1 MRYLSLPKDGK
12 NGAYVARDVFDTCVT
27 MVKNAALRAKLEAIS
42 DDIENAADD
51 YDLAANA
58 KTLYR
63 TPLTAQVRNVTADE
77 LVKVYTLRMVPK
89 KAKGRPVY
97 DQIMSVPA
105 NGRCPFCGIGTV
117 NTLDHYLPKTHFP
130 MFSVT
135 PHNLVPACTWCQ
147 GEKMEYFP
155 TTAGGQLLHPYFD
168 DFDQDVW
175 LAADVVTGLPAAFR
189 YRVSPPPNWSQDDK
203 ARIASHLKELNLGSL
218 FGSNAGSRLVEIR
231 GRLTKLHDAGGANA
245 VRAHLREE
253 LDSIEED
260 QKNSWVAAMYRGAIA
275 SDWFCDGGFR

>member
-1 MRYLSLPKDGK
+1 MRYLSLPKDDK
-12 NGAYVARDVFDTCVT
+12 DNAYVTQDVFDTCVA
-27 MVKNAALRAKLEAIS
+27 MVKNAALRARLEAIRA
-42 DDIENAADD
+42 DIEKAADD
-51 YDLAANA
+51 YNSAAIA
-58 KTLYR
+58 KTLYL
-63 TPLTAQVRNVTADE
+63 TPLTAKVRNVVAEE

-97 DQIMSVPA
+97 DQIMSIPV

-130 MFSVT
+130 ALAVT

-147 GEKMEYFP
+147 GEKMEYYP

-175 LAADVVTGLPAAFR
+175 LAAEVIVGSPAAFR
-189 YRVSPPPNWSQDDK
+189 YRASPPASWTQDQK
-203 ARIASHLKELNLGSL
+203 ARVASHLKELKLGTL
-218 FGSNAGSRLVEIR
+218 FGSNAGSRLAEIR
-231 GRLTKLHDAGGANA
+231 GRLGKLHDAGGADQ
-245 VRAHLREE
+245 VRAHLSEE

>member
-1 MRYLSLPKDGK
+1 MRYLSLPKDDK
-12 NGAYVARDVFDTCVT
+12 ADAYVARDVFDTCVA
-27 MVKNAALRAKLEAIS
+27 MVKNVELRARLEAIS
-42 DDIENAADD
+42 SDIEKASED
-51 YDLAANA
+51 YDLAAAA
-58 KTLYR
+58 KSLYL
-63 TPLTAQVRNVTADE
+63 TPLTTRVRTVVAEE

-97 DQIMSVPA
+97 DQIMSIPV

-130 MFSVT
+130 ALSVT

-147 GEKMEYFP
+147 GEKMEYYP
-155 TTAGGQLLHPYFD
+155 TRAGEQLLHPYFD
-168 DFDQDVW
+168 DFDHDIW
-175 LAADVVTGLPAAFR
+175 LAAEVVVGSPAAFR
-189 YRVSPPPNWSQDDK
+189 YRASPPVNWTLDEK
-203 ARIASHLKELNLGSL
+203 ARVASHLKELKLGSL
-218 FGSNAGSRLVEIR
+218 FGSNAGSRLAEIR
-231 GRLTKLHDAGGANA
+231 GRLVKLHDVGGADA

-253 LDSIEED
+253 LDSIEAD